1 MSLSGLVGFPRPRPP
16 TLGWMAER
24 RSPSDPVRELERQ
37 LAELE
42 GEDERLA
49 QDLEATREAR
59 RKLAGRIRALRASLS
74 MVRDGGQ
81 GYTAELQGGT
91 MADAIAV
98 LLEHHGEMRAQAMA
112 AALQDAGKL
121 LRTDSAYSSL
131 FKTLARDHRFEKV
144 PGRRGYWKLS

>member
-1 MSLSGLVGFPRPRPP
+1 MG
-16 TLGWMAER
+16 EH
-24 RSPSDPVRELERQ
+24 RSPTDPVRELERQ

-74 MVRDGGQ
+74 MVRDAGQ

-98 LLEHHGEMRAQAMA
+98 LLQHHGEMRAREMA
-112 AALQDAGKL
+112 AALQEAGKL

-131 FKTLARDHRFEKV
+131 FKTLARDRRFAKV
-144 PGRRGYWKLS
+144 PGRRGYWRLT

>member
-1 MSLSGLVGFPRPRPP
+1 MSLSGLVGSPQPRPP
-16 TLGWMAER
+16 TLGRMAER
-24 RSPSDPVRELERQ
+24 RSPTDPVRELERQ